1 MNEIE
6 ESYKIR
12 DQHIKFIIRDH
23 YGYTIKRKRFWRSIN
38 EKARE
43 LFIFSMVLQQ
53 VLNKIMAGVFDD
65 SPTFLKACY
74 GKPLVIY
81 FLWLEW

>member
-1 MNEIE
+1 
-6 ESYKIR
+6 
-12 DQHIKFIIRDH
+12 
-23 YGYTIKRKRFWRSIN
+23 
-38 EKARE
+38 
-43 LFIFSMVLQQ
+43 MVLQQ

-81 FLWLEW
+81 FFMVGMKHYLRQNHE